1 MSQAS
6 LTPEQI
12 QQFNDNGYLIVE
24 DVFSSDEIERIR
36 DCIKTD
42 PKLAADAKTNKNYE
56 GEGIGTF
63 LVYRENLSDD
73 IYSAYVQSHRIVA
86 PLQQLFEDDIKYYYH
101 LTMLKNPN
109 TGGWQWHQDY
119 GYHYKEFFYPKFISV
134 MFALDPATKENGCL
148 RVLKGSNHLGRL
160 EHQQSGSQLITDPK
174 RAAIALE
181 HMEEVH
187 CEMDAGSI
195 MFFDG
200 NILHASAPNTSEQS
214 RWSFVISYVPASNLI
229 VLPNPP
235 EDLLTPVESWSDEKV
250 DADAQR
256 FWESLQG

>member
-6 LTPEQI
+6 LNI
-12 QQFNDNGYLIVE
+12 QQINQFHEKGYLIVE
-24 DVFSSDEIERIR
+24 DVFSSGEIERIR
-36 DCIKTD
+36 ACIKAD

-56 GEGIGTF
+56 GDGVGTF
-63 LVYRENLSDD
+63 LVYRENLTDD
-73 IYSAYVQSHRIVA
+73 IYSAYVQSNRIVG

-134 MFALDPATKENGCL
+134 MVALDPATKENGCL
-148 RVLKGSNHLGRL
+148 RVVEGSNQLGRL
-160 EHQQSGSQLITDPK
+160 DHQQSGSQLITDPR

-181 HMEEVH
+181 QMGEVH
-187 CEMDAGSI
+187 CEMKAGSI
-195 MFFDG
+195 LFFDG

-229 VLPNPP
+229 VLPDPP
-235 EDLLTPVESWSDEKV
+235 DDLLTPIEPWSDDRV
-250 DADAQR
+250 LTQAGR
-256 FWESLQG
+256 FLESLQA

>member
-1 MSQAS
+1 LRQAS
-6 LTPEQI
+6 LNPEQI
-12 QQFNDNGYLIVE
+12 RHFNDNGYLIVE
-24 DVFSSDEIERIR
+24 DVFPTEEIERIR

-56 GEGIGTF
+56 GDGIGTF
-63 LVYRENLSDD
+63 LVYRENLSED
-73 IYSAYVQSHRIVA
+73 IYSAYVQSHRIVT
-86 PLQQLFEDDIKYYYH
+86 PLKQLFEDDIKYYYH

-119 GYHYKEFFYPKFISV
+119 GYHYKEFFYPKFVSV
-134 MFALDPATKENGCL
+134 MVALDPATKENGCL
-148 RVLKGSNHLGRL
+148 RVLKGSNNLGRL
-160 EHQQSGSQLITDPK
+160 DHQQSGSQLITDPK

-181 HMEEVH
+181 QMEEVH

-229 VLPNPP
+229 VIPDPP
-235 EDLLTPVESWSDEKV
+235 DDLLTSIEPWPDEKV
-250 DADAQR
+250 AAEAQR
-256 FWESLQG
+256 FWESLQD

>member
-1 MSQAS
+1 MSQTA

-12 QQFNDNGYLIVE
+12 QQFHNDGFLILE
-24 DVFSSDEIERIR
+24 NVFSSAEIERIR

-42 PKLAADAKTNKNYE
+42 PQLAAEAKTNQNYE
-56 GEGIGTF
+56 GEGIGTR
-63 LVYRENLSDD
+63 LVNRQNLSDD
-73 IYSAYVQSHRIVA
+73 IYSAYVQSNRIVT
-86 PLQQLFEDDIKYYYH
+86 PLEQIFNDKIQYYYH

-148 RVLKGSNHLGRL
+148 RVVKGSHHLGRL
-160 EHQQSGSQLITDPK
+160 EHQQSGSQLITDPT

-181 HMEEVH
+181 HMEELH

-200 NILHASAPNTSEQS
+200 NILHASAANLSEQS
-214 RWSFVISYVPASNLI
+214 RWSFVISYVPASNII
-229 VLPNPP
+229 VIPDPP
-235 EDLLTPVESWSDEKV
+235 ANLLTPIEPLPDEKV
-250 DADAQR
+250 EEAAQK
-256 FWESLQG
+256 FWQSLQK